1 MRRRSETGQRL
12 LARTA
17 TRLGLESAPM
27 HRRSLMWVLGAACA
41 VAACQTNSPERS
53 QPQPPAPHGKP
64 RAPVDVRLETS
75 PAGGDRFDVTLVVTP
90 EVAVK
95 DLELVLDGKLTRVGA
110 TAAGQ
115 RRTVTRQVTLGQL
128 RSRDIVG
135 SATVE
140 VGAHR
145 RRAAA
150 LTTIGT
156 PAAAAE
162 LPVTIIRMPDGTEV
176 AEVRP

>member
-1 MRRRSETGQRL
+1 MYRRS
-12 LARTA
+12 
-17 TRLGLESAPM
+17 
-27 HRRSLMWVLGAACA
+27 HVWVLGALVALAGACSS
-41 VAACQTNSPERS
+41 SPPS
-53 QPQPPAPHGKP
+53 SSSPGITSDPHSCKP
-64 RAPVDVRLETS
+64 RAPVEVRLETS
-75 PAGGDRFDVTLVVTP
+75 PAAGGYDVTLVATP

-95 DLELVLDGKLTRVGA
+95 GLELTLDGRVTQVGA

-115 RRTVTRQVTLGQL
+115 RRTVTTRVTLGQL

-135 SATVE
+135 SASVE

-150 LTTIGT
+150 LTTVGT
-156 PAAAAE
+156 PAAVAAPRINIVR
-162 LPVTIIRMPDGTEV
+162 LPDGTEV

>member
-1 MRRRSETGQRL
+1 MLRRS
-12 LARTA
+12 
-17 TRLGLESAPM
+17 
-27 HRRSLMWVLGAACA
+27 HVWVLGALVALAGACSSSSSSSG
-41 VAACQTNSPERS
+41 QSPPS
-53 QPQPPAPHGKP
+53 ADAHSCKP
-64 RAPVDVRLETS
+64 RAPVEVRLETS
-75 PAGGDRFDVTLVVTP
+75 PAAGGYDVTLIATP

-95 DLELVLDGKLTRVGA
+95 GLELTLDGRVTQVGA

-115 RRTVTRQVTLGQL
+115 RRTVTTRVTLGQL

-135 SATVE
+135 SASVE

-150 LTTIGT
+150 LTTVGT
-156 PAAAAE
+156 PDAVAAPRVNIVR
-162 LPVTIIRMPDGTEV
+162 LPDGTEV